1 MNTFRAF
8 RHRNYTLFFIGQS
21 VSQIGTWM
29 QRTAVSWVVYTL
41 THSTILLGMSVFV
54 SQFPIFVFS
63 LWGGVVADRYNRYR
77 ILLVTQAASMLQA
90 GLLTLFVLTNHYNIG
105 VIFCLSGVLG
115 IINAYDI
122 PARQPLVHQLVA
134 DKSELP
140 NALALN
146 SAMVNFARLAGPA
159 LAGILLQQFSAGV
172 CFLLNTVSF
181 VAVIGSLL
189 MLRLPPYVSPGR
201 KSRTDGGLKEMTEYL
216 KRTPDLSLVLLML
229 IAMSFFVFPFDA
241 LLPVFAK
248 TTFHGDAA
256 TYGYIRSSIGL
267 GAVISTFVLAS
278 LKPGAD
284 YRFILWLNS
293 IILGIGII
301 SFSHIANLPIALAFA
316 VIAGF
321 GAMSQSTLYITII
334 QLNADASMRGR
345 IMSLFAMA
353 VYGMMPLGSLFI
365 GTVSRFIGAPNALLC
380 QGLVGLVIA
389 ALFTGFLLRRR

>member
-1 MNTFRAF
+1 M
-8 RHRNYTLFFIGQS
+8 I
-21 VSQIGTWM
+21 
-29 QRTAVSWVVYTL
+29 
-41 THSTILLGMSVFV
+41 
-54 SQFPIFVFS
+54 
-63 LWGGVVADRYNRYR
+63 
-77 ILLVTQAASMLQA
+77 QA
-90 GLLTLFVLTNHYNIG
+90 GLLAAFVLTGHYNIAVIFSLGALLG
-105 VIFCLSGVLG
+105 VI
-115 IINAYDI
+115 NAFDV
-122 PARQPLVHQLVA
+122 PARQPMVHQLVS

-159 LAGILLQQFSAGV
+159 LAGILLQKVGAGV

-189 MLRLPPYVSPGR
+189 MLRLPPDTPASS
-201 KSRTDGGLKEMTEYL
+201 KSNNGLKEMTAYL
-216 KRTPDLSLVLLML
+216 KQKPDLSMILLML

-256 TYGYIRSSIGL
+256 TYGYIRSFIGL
-267 GAVISTFVLAS
+267 GAIISTFILAS
-278 LKPGAD
+278 LKPGTD
-284 YRFILWLNS
+284 FNFILWLNS
-293 IILGIGII
+293 IILGVGII
-301 SFSHIANLPIALAFA
+301 CFSHTANLPLALSFA

-365 GTVSRFIGAPNALLC
+365 GLVSRFVGAPNALLC
-380 QGLVGLVIA
+380 QGLMGLVITI
-389 ALFTGFLLRRR
+389 LFTGFLLRNRRSGDHNRRPRNRNRPHQAR